1 MLSLSGS
8 TSDVSRCRPVGSD
21 ERQGDRHMI
30 TSTTPRQVVSTEDL
44 ELAGF
49 TAAEIDCLHRLKR
62 HYPYVEFTDTP
73 DQWQRL
79 VFLKWRMETGRASD

>member
-1 MLSLSGS
+1 
-8 TSDVSRCRPVGSD
+8 
-21 ERQGDRHMI
+21 MI
-30 TSTTPRQVVSTEDL
+30 TSATPRQVVSVEDL

-49 TAAEIDCLHRLKR
+49 TPTEIDRLHCVKR

-79 VFLKWRMETGRASD
+79 VFLKWRMETGRVSD